1 MSLNDGALFAETG
14 CEAISTPC
22 FIFGFC
28 TPDKFVP
35 LVSKLVIPEL
45 LLSFN
50 ELGIFVFTFDGVN
63 VLDLQQNYYFHLLV
77 VDQQV

>member
-1 MSLNDGALFAETG
+1 MSLNDGALFAEAG

-22 FIFGFC
+22 FIFGLC

-45 LLSFN
+45 LLYLN

-63 VLDLQQNYYFHLLV
+63 VVGSTAELLFPPACS
-77 VDQQV
+77 